1 VGCRRPGW
9 RWCRRCAYA
18 ERTSPIGGRLG
29 RSRARSTGSRRWGC
43 GCLAPCP
50 WAYCRTVEV
59 RAADTG
65 VADRD
70 ALDLL
75 SGLDVT
81 VGDGGVRVLGRVR
94 QRLVALNPP
103 AGLVGDDDETCATPA
118 SSLHASAF
126 AIAWAMRSVN
136 STMHCSV
143 RGKPPTPR
151 RGRAP
156 NTTTD
161 RDRNVNRGADSSR
174 PDGLGQALPRHVV
187 HVEAGSAAS
196 CRTGPAAWLAWAV
209 CVGTCSYGPEGPR
222 CSNAPGLSGW

>member
-1 VGCRRPGW
+1 VILGLIIRRESPGGF
-9 RWCRRCAYA
+9 RA
-18 ERTSPIGGRLG
+18 
-29 RSRARSTGSRRWGC
+29 RSRAGRTTRRSARGDV
-43 GCLAPCP
+43 
-50 WAYCRTVEV
+50 VELP
-59 RAADTG
+59 TE
-65 VADRD
+65 
-70 ALDLL
+70 L
-75 SGLDVT
+75 GLRPT
-81 VGDGGVRVLGRVR
+81 HLQR
-94 QRLVALNPP
+94 QREASRCWGSVVQVALNPP

-151 RGRAP
+151 RVRAP